1 MSETPQLLVNHNE
14 NVEPITLQHDAQSAG
29 TGRGDS
35 LAKVGIGAVVG
46 AVVGAVAVTLAGK
59 VTVESVNNTVKGI
72 GEVVKGTAKS
82 VNNTV
87 KGVGD
92 AVKNV
97 AENVNYIVEDV
108 GATVKGVA
116 DDVNQNV
123 KGTVNVVGG
132 ADEGI
137 NYTVKDTVD
146 AVKNLTEDVSQN
158 VKSTVDVANSDAV
171 GQQQTTVAAVYEQPR
186 VAENK
191 EVGIDWYEQLSG
203 KDETSPD
210 PEDWKQVAQALGKPD
225 AYINRIVAVTESGQP
240 LPEHARTAMEQDFS
254 AYKQIS
260 IELWQWHQAAIAFGE
275 NEAYLKQITEVMIA
289 FYHPIHPTPLS
300 EKAIFTMQ
308 QTIGAYKEKRVVR

>member
-1 MSETPQLLVNHNE
+1 MSETPQLLVDHNE
-14 NVEPITLQHDAQSAG
+14 NVEPITLQNDAHSAG
-29 TGRGDS
+29 TGRDDS

-82 VNNTV
+82 VNDTV
-87 KGVGD
+87 KGAGD

-97 AENVNYIVEDV
+97 AENVNYIVEGV

-116 DDVNQNV
+116 EDVNQNV

-146 AVKNLTEDVSQN
+146 
-158 VKSTVDVANSDAV
+158 VANSDPV

-210 PEDWKQVAQALGKPD
+210 PEDWKQVAQALGKSD
-225 AYINRIVAVTESGQP
+225 AYINRIAAVTESGQP
-240 LPEHARTAMEQDFS
+240 LPEPARTAMEQDFS

-260 IELWQWHQAAIAFGE
+260 IELWQWHQAAIALGK
-275 NEAYLKQITEVMIA
+275 NEAYLKQIAEVMIA

-300 EKAIFTMQ
+300 KKAIFTMQ
-308 QTIGAYKEKRVVR
+308 QTIGAYKQKRVVR

>member
-14 NVEPITLQHDAQSAG
+14 NVEPITLQNDAQPAG

-35 LAKVGIGAVVG
+35 LANVGIGAVVG
-46 AVVGAVAVTLAGK
+46 ALVGAVAVTLAGK
-59 VTVESVNNTVKGI
+59 VTGESVNNTVKDI
-72 GEVVKGTAKS
+72 GEVFKGTAKS

-97 AENVNYIVEDV
+97 AENVNSIVEGV
-108 GATVKGVA
+108 GATVKGA
-116 DDVNQNV
+116 AEDANQNV

-158 VKSTVDVANSDAV
+158 VKSMDVANSDAV

-191 EVGIDWYEQLSG
+191 EVGIDSYEQLSS

-225 AYINRIVAVTESGQP
+225 TYINRIVAVTESGQP

-260 IELWQWHQAAIAFGE
+260 MELWQWHQAAIAFGE
-275 NEAYLKQITEVMIA
+275 NEAYLKQITDVMIA

-300 EKAIFTMQ
+300 EEAIFIMQ
-308 QTIGAYKEKRVVR
+308 QTIGAYKQKRANC